1 MNRYIWES
9 IRPRQLFHARESKI
23 AAVHADTDE
32 RLAEEILLGL
42 ADGMVTTV
50 IDNKNLDRHP
60 VADNCLKLL

>member
-1 MNRYIWES
+1 MLGN
-9 IRPRQLFHARESKI
+9 PMI

-42 ADGMVTTV
+42 ADGMVTAV
-50 IDNKNLDRHP
+50 IDNENLDRHP